1 LSVLNKFFLQL
12 SHVPGVGQL
21 LEVDGRLLGGA
32 KAAHWP
38 AAGVLEKWDLLLLL
52 LLDYSD
58 LFFMMLRRRRGHQL
72 MGRWLHWWQR
82 GTMPKTSSRKIALA
96 NLYLN

>member
-1 LSVLNKFFLQL
+1 LSVLNNFFLQL

-38 AAGVLEKWDLLLLL
+38 AAGVLEKWDLLL
-52 LLDYSD
+52 DYSD
-58 LFFMMLRRRRGHQL
+58 LFFMMLRRRGHQL

-82 GTMPKTSSRKIALA
+82 GTVPKTSSRKIALA